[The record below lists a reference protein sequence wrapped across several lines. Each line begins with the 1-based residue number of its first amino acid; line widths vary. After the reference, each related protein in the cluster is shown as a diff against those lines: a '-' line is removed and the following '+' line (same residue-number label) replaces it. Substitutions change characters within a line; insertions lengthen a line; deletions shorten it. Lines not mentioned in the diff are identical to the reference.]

1 MDYKLIVAIYAAIV
15 STIVFIW
22 RLYEFYVDR
31 KSKFNIK
38 INRVTKIP
46 VSAKYKLAE
55 SQTFLTTTIINV
67 GKPKRHIEQPNF
79 KADKKVDG
87 QKYFNFLSFDNVKK
101 YPITLDSGEKF
112 VYDVTNDVTEE
123 LKTKGVFKIK
133 AIVTDTHG
141 KSYESKWFKL

>member
-31 KSKFNIK
+31 KTKFNIK

-46 VSAKYKLAE
+46 VSANFKLAE

-67 GKPKRHIEQPNF
+67 GKPKRHIEQPFF
-79 KADKKVDG
+79 KADKKIDG
-87 QKYFNFLSFDNVKK
+87 QNPFSFLSFNNVIK
-101 YPITLDSGEKF
+101 YPVTLDSGEKF

-123 LKTKGVFKIK
+123 LKRKGVLKIK
-133 AIVTDTHG
+133 AIVRDTHG
-141 KSYESKWFKL
+141 KSYESKWFEI

>member
-22 RLYEFYVDR
+22 RLYEFYADR

-46 VSAKYKLAE
+46 VSANYKLAE
-55 SQTFLTTTIINV
+55 SQTFLTTTIVNV
-67 GKPKRHIEQPNF
+67 GTPKRHIEQPIF
-79 KADKKVDG
+79 KANKKVDG
-87 QKYFNFLSFDNVKK
+87 QKYFNFLSFDNVIK

-112 VYDVTNDVTEE
+112 VYDVSDDVSVD
-123 LKTKGVFKIK
+123 LKTKGILKIK
-133 AIVTDTHG
+133 AIIKDTHG
-141 KSYESKWFKL
+141 KNYESKWFKI